1 MEEIDEALANLPNS
15 LPIANQTTLGGI
27 KVGAGLSITA
37 DGILSTTGGGGTADS
52 VNWENVV
59 GRPTKLSQFTND
71 SGFITSIPSEYITE
85 TELTAKGYAT
95 TSQIPTVPTK
105 TSQLTNDSGYATET
119 YVTSKIAEASLSGGE
134 VDLSGYVTKE
144 TGNASQ
150 ITFADGQT
158 FQAKLDAG
166 TLKGDTGEQGI
177 QGIQGEKGDKGDKG
191 DTGNDGYTPVKGID
205 YFDGAKGDKG
215 DTGERGLAG
224 KDGLTTAISVNGTT
238 YTHVDGVISLPN
250 YPSNYTLPI
259 ASADTLGGVKIGEGL
274 SIGSDGLLTA
284 TGKFSASVFDN
295 NPLADKNIVLFGDS
309 ITDPNVNGKWVA
321 PFRNLV
327 TCKSLT
333 NYARG
338 YCTFTFKSNSEY
350 NITDTSN
357 SNSGN
362 NVIWNQFNRLKND
375 VDNGKVSTP
384 DLILILAGTNDAI
397 QNLNLGDID
406 TAFSSSTITS
416 TDIKTLTNLAQ
427 SVRYCCD
434 VIHNEYPS
442 CKIVLFTPL
451 PLGSKSHQ
459 DTIFLVRDTIFKCA
473 EYLGL
478 YAIDQ
483 CKCGFTWYREASGS
497 EYYAGDGTH
506 LSDLGGTYVADF
518 IYKELMSLP
527 ILYQMG
533 SKLSATSSG
542 GSETTKYTITNNLTN
557 CTTNN
562 PAITV
567 DKNSSYTATLTA
579 NSGYTLGTPT
589 IVMGLTDI
597 TSTAYRDGVITINDV
612 TGNITITCSASATN
626 ACTSISLDQ
635 TTLSLTDKTPVTLR
649 ATVVPENTTDTI
661 SWSVSPTGIAT
672 VENGVVTPA
681 NSGTCV
687 VTATCGTQT
696 ATCEVTVTL
705 ATVEVA
711 HFKVLKSDTVEI
723 LGANTYKLTDTAD
736 WDLVSLQKDV
746 NNVAPSGQYK
756 VHIKVLERNIVG
768 SPELSVSGNWMTSQG
783 TFNWPYNLLT
793 CDLNTDL
800 TTTFTYDSSSDPQ
813 AHIVCVQFTNAG
825 TGSSISFE
833 LWLEKI

>member
-1 MEEIDEALANLPNS
+1 M
-15 LPIANQTTLGGI
+15 
-27 KVGAGLSITA
+27 
-37 DGILSTTGGGGTADS
+37 
-52 VNWENVV
+52 
-59 GRPTKLSQFTND
+59 
-71 SGFITSIPSEYITE
+71 
-85 TELTAKGYAT
+85 
-95 TSQIPTVPTK
+95 
-105 TSQLTNDSGYATET
+105 
-119 YVTSKIAEASLSGGE
+119 
-134 VDLSGYVTKE
+134 
-144 TGNASQ
+144 
-150 ITFADGQT
+150 
-158 FQAKLDAG
+158 
-166 TLKGDTGEQGI
+166 
-177 QGIQGEKGDKGDKG
+177 
-191 DTGNDGYTPVKGID
+191 
-205 YFDGAKGDKG
+205 
-215 DTGERGLAG
+215 
-224 KDGLTTAISVNGTT
+224 
-238 YTHVDGVISLPN
+238 
-250 YPSNYTLPI
+250 
-259 ASADTLGGVKIGEGL
+259 
-274 SIGSDGLLTA
+274 
-284 TGKFSASVFDN
+284 
-295 NPLADKNIVLFGDS
+295 
-309 ITDPNVNGKWVA
+309 
-321 PFRNLV
+321 
-327 TCKSLT
+327 
-333 NYARG
+333 
-338 YCTFTFKSNSEY
+338 
-350 NITDTSN
+350 
-357 SNSGN
+357 
-362 NVIWNQFNRLKND
+362 
-375 VDNGKVSTP
+375 
-384 DLILILAGTNDAI
+384 AGTNDAI
-397 QNLNLGDID
+397 QNLDLGDID

-451 PLGSKSHQ
+451 PLGSKGYQ
-459 DTIFLVRDTIFKCA
+459 DKIFLVRDTIFKCA

-506 LSDLGGTYVADF
+506 LSDLGGTYVANF

-562 PAITV
+562 SAITV

-597 TSTAYRDGVITINDV
+597 TSTAYSNGVITINDV
-612 TGNITITCSASATN
+612 TGNIIITCSASATN

-635 TTLSLTDKTPVTLR
+635 TTLSLTDKTPVTLT

-672 VENGVVTPA
+672 VENGVVTAA

-705 ATVEVA
+705 ATVEAA
-711 HFKVLKSDTVEI
+711 HFRVVKSNSVEI
-723 LGANTYKLTDTAD
+723 LGTNTYKLTDTAD

-756 VHIKVLERNIVG
+756 VHIKVLERNVVG
-768 SPELSVSGNWMTSQG
+768 SPELSVSGNWATSQG
-783 TFNWPYNLLT
+783 TFNWPHNLLT

-800 TTTFTYDSSSDPQ
+800 TTTFTYNPDYSNPQ

-825 TGSSISFE
+825 TGSFISFE
-833 LWLEKI
+833 LWIEKI